1 MRGRGSRRAVFRRV
15 SAAPQYTALSPEWA
29 RATVAANRIAFAG
42 IASPKMKKLLLSLLF
57 IVFVGIPLALGAAVF
72 LAFQD
77 EPLVRRT
84 VKFTPDD
91 IERAMRIFE
100 KHDPRRMK
108 SGTLRTMSIRAD
120 ELDIA
125 VNYLANR
132 YGKGNSVIVLTPGL
146 LSVSASVEVP
156 ANPFGKYVNVKAL
169 LRETSGLP
177 AFEELRIG
185 RVPVPGW
192 LADRGLAYA
201 MQTLNGT
208 DQYQVAADAIRSVSI
223 ADGSVRIVYEWRDDL
238 PTRVSKVLVPPADSE
253 RLRIYQE
260 RLATWTQQSGL
271 ARSVSLTQVL
281 APLMALATERGGA
294 GDPQAESRALIAV
307 VAFYVNGRGLVAIV
321 PAAKDW
327 ARPVTKTVTLNGRT
341 DSPQHFT
348 VSAALA
354 AHAGAP
360 LSDAIGL
367 YREVDDSRRGSG
379 FSFNDIAADRAGTR
393 FGEIATQSA
402 ASARGL
408 QRSVMGGVRESDL
421 MPEVADL
428 PEYMPEAEFKRRF
441 GGVGAPAYQRMMQDI
456 ERRVA
461 ACPLY
466 R

>member
-1 MRGRGSRRAVFRRV
+1 
-15 SAAPQYTALSPEWA
+15 
-29 RATVAANRIAFAG
+29 
-42 IASPKMKKLLLSLLF
+42 MKKLLLSLLF
-57 IVFVGIPLALGAAVF
+57 IVFVGVPLAFGAAVF
-72 LAFQD
+72 LMFQD
-77 EPLVRRT
+77 EPLVRRA
-84 VKFTPDD
+84 VAFTPND

-108 SGTLRTMSIRAD
+108 SGTLRTMSIRGD

-132 YGKGNSVIVLTPGL
+132 YGKGSSAIALTPGL
-146 LSVSASVEVP
+146 LSLSATVEVP
-156 ANPFGKYVNVKAL
+156 ANPLGKYVNVRAL

-185 RVPVPGW
+185 RVPVPNW
-192 LADRGLAYA
+192 IADRGLAYA
-201 MQTLNGT
+201 MQTLNRT
-208 DQYQVAADAIRSVSI
+208 DQYQVAADTIRSVSI

-238 PTRVSKVLVPPADSE
+238 PARLSKALVPPADSE

-260 RLATWTQQSGL
+260 RLATWTRQSTLG
-271 ARSVSLTQVL
+271 RTVSLAQVI
-281 APLMALATERGGA
+281 APLMALATERSGA
-294 GDPQAESRALIAV
+294 SDPQVENRAVIAV
-307 VAFYVNGRGLVAIV
+307 VAFYVNGKGMTAIV
-321 PAAKDW
+321 PGAVDW
-327 ARPVTKTVTLNGRT
+327 PGAVSKTVTLNGRT

-348 VSAALA
+348 ISAALA
-354 AHAGAP
+354 AHAGGP

-402 ASARGL
+402 ASARSL
-408 QRSVMGGVRESDL
+408 QRRVMGGVPESYL

-428 PEYMPEAEFKRRF
+428 PEYMPEAEFRRRF